1 MGTLMNI
8 FLITEYCLFS
18 GYLESF
24 PFHKVP
30 FLIVA
35 KQLLD
40 TVFPT
45 GVRLVYTQV
54 TRTIIQRLSKVW
66 PVTQKPNYSCN
77 YQSSEKSGAVDDP
90 LKWKLA
96 KLWATSLALCPR
108 FYWQLPWVLGPL
120 SQELKYHP
128 QGWVPVHMGN
138 SPPSLTVLVHRPI
151 QPEVVDS

>member
-108 FYWQLPWVLGPL
+108 FYW
-120 SQELKYHP
+120 
-128 QGWVPVHMGN
+128 
-138 SPPSLTVLVHRPI
+138 
-151 QPEVVDS
+151 